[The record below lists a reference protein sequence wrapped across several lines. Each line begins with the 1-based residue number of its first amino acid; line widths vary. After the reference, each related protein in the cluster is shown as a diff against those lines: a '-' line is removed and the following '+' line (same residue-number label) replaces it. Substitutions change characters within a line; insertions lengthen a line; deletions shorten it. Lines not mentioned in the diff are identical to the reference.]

1 MEIDILGVDDTD
13 LVVVECKSRLSQD
26 DVDEFIEK
34 LTRFKIAFPHYKN
47 YQAYG
52 AVAGIEI
59 DEGIDRYAYN
69 KELFVIKPSGDT
81 VEIINDENF
90 RPRTW

>member
-1 MEIDILGVDDTD
+1 
-13 LVVVECKSRLSQD
+13 
-26 DVDEFIEK
+26 
-34 LTRFKIAFPHYKN
+34 
-47 YQAYG
+47 
-52 AVAGIEI
+52 EI

-69 KELFVIKPSGDT
+69 KGLFVIKPSGDT